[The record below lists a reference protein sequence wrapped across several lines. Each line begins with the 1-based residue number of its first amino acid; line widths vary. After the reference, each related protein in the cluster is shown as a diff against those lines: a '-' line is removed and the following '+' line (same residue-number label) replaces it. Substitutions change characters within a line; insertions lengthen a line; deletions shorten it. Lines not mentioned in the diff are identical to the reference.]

1 MFLKNLHKKVLS
13 ENSSLSTRFLL
24 YGGENLKKRKETIA
38 KGIIALLFSQV
49 LIKIIGL
56 AYKLY
61 LTNKE
66 GFGDEGNAIYS
77 AGFQIYALL
86 LTFSSTGVPNAIAKL
101 VAERMAIGDNK
112 GAHRIF
118 KIAFFT
124 FAFFGLS
131 GTILLFL
138 GAKTIA
144 AQFLEIPEAEY
155 SLITLSPSIF
165 FVSIISVIRG
175 YFNGRQNLS
184 VTAKS
189 QTIEQIFKTIFTI
202 ALVEVVAC
210 VTKNNTM
217 LMAGIANLA
226 TTLAT
231 IVSFVYVYWYYR
243 IKREEIGTEI
253 AQSVNYIPTRIRKT
267 LKKIL
272 KESIPISLSSLIS
285 SFNKNIDLFT
295 IVKILKRF
303 MSESEAKIQ
312 YGILSGKVDTL
323 CALPLALNVP
333 FVTGMVPTIS
343 RIVAIGDKEEL
354 NKKINFFLKIT
365 IIIALPCTAG
375 LIIFSNQILN
385 LLFPNA
391 NSGAILLQINAISIF
406 FAILSQT
413 INGVLQG
420 IGKSNVPLNSFSI
433 GMIFKFFANILLV
446 SNQNIGIKGAA
457 IGNIICNGIVFIIGM
472 IFLIKNIN
480 LKFDKKNLILKPIF
494 ATVVMSVFC
503 IFINFF
509 LKNYLSEKI
518 NTITSITLGTSVY
531 VILILAL
538 KIVKK

>member
-1 MFLKNLHKKVLS
+1 MH
-13 ENSSLSTRFLL
+13 
-24 YGGENLKKRKETIA
+24 GGSNLKKKKETIA
-38 KGIIALLFSQV
+38 KGIMALLFSQV

-66 GFGDEGNAIYS
+66 GFGDTGNAIYS

-86 LTFSSTGVPNAIAKL
+86 LTFSSTGVPNSIAKL
-101 VAERMAIGDNK
+101 VAERVAIGDNK

-118 KIAFFT
+118 KISFFT
-124 FAFFGLS
+124 FAFLGLI
-131 GTILLFL
+131 GTMLLFL

-202 ALVEVVAC
+202 VLVEIVAH

-231 IVSFVYVYWYYR
+231 ILSFTYIYIYYR
-243 IKREEIGTEI
+243 IRRLEIATEI
-253 AQSVNYIPTRIRKT
+253 AQSVNYVPTRIRKT

-272 KESIPISLSSLIS
+272 KESIPISLSSLMS

-295 IVKILKRF
+295 IVKILKKY

-323 CALPLALNVP
+323 CILPLALNVP
-333 FVTGMVPTIS
+333 FVTGMVPAIS
-343 RIVAIGDKEEL
+343 RAVAIGDREEL
-354 NKKINFFLKIT
+354 TKKINFFLKIT
-365 IIIALPCTAG
+365 VVIALPCTAG

-420 IGKSNVPLNSFSI
+420 IGKSNIPLISFSI
-433 GMIFKFFANILLV
+433 GMIFKFFANVFLV
-446 SNQNIGIKGAA
+446 SIENIGIKGAA
-457 IGNIICNGIVFIIGM
+457 IGNIICNSIVFGIGVVS
-472 IFLIKNIN
+472 LIKNIDI
-480 LKFDKKNLILKPIF
+480 KIDKINLIFKPIL
-494 ATVVMSVFC
+494 ATAIMSFFG
-503 IFINFF
+503 IYINFF
-509 LKNYLSEKI
+509 LKNILSQKI
-518 NTITSITLGTSVY
+518 ATITLIALSTMAYATLVA
-531 VILILAL
+531 VL
-538 KIVKK
+538 KIIKK

>member
-1 MFLKNLHKKVLS
+1 MKK
-13 ENSSLSTRFLL
+13 
-24 YGGENLKKRKETIA
+24 KKETIA

-66 GFGDEGNAIYS
+66 GFGDAGNAIYS

-101 VAERMAIGDNK
+101 VAERVAIGDNK

-124 FAFFGLS
+124 FAFFGLI

-138 GAKTIA
+138 GAKRIA

-202 ALVEVVAC
+202 LLVEIVARI
-210 VTKNNTM
+210 TKNNTM

-226 TTLAT
+226 TTIAT
-231 IVSFVYVYWYYR
+231 IVSFVYIYGYYR
-243 IKREEIGTEI
+243 MRRREIGTEI
-253 AQSVNYIPTRIRKT
+253 AQSVNYVPTRIRKT

-272 KESIPISLSSLIS
+272 KESIPISLSSLMS

-295 IVKILKRF
+295 IVKILKRY

-323 CALPLALNVP
+323 CILSLALNVP
-333 FVTGMVPTIS
+333 FVTGMVPTVS
-343 RIVAIGDKEEL
+343 RAVAIGDREEL
-354 NKKINFFLKIT
+354 TKKINFFIKIT
-365 IIIALPCTAG
+365 FVIALPCTAG
-375 LIIFSNQILN
+375 LILFSNQILN

-406 FAILSQT
+406 FTMLSQT
-413 INGVLQG
+413 INGILQG
-420 IGKSNVPLNSFSI
+420 IGKSNIPLISFSI
-433 GMIFKFFANILLV
+433 GMIFKFFANIILV
-446 SNQNIGIKGAA
+446 SNQKIGIKGAA
-457 IGNIICNGIVFIIGM
+457 IGNIICNSIVLGIGIIS
-472 IFLIKNIN
+472 LLKNID
-480 LKFDKKNLILKPIF
+480 LKIDKKNLIFKPIL
-494 ATVVMSVFC
+494 ATAIMSFFG
-503 IFINFF
+503 IYINFF
-509 LKNYLSEKI
+509 LKKFFLEKI
-518 NTITSITLGTSVY
+518 VTIASIALSTIVY
-531 VILILAL
+531 AILVLAL
-538 KIVKK
+538 KIIKK